1 MIRIIDNFYAN
12 PDEVREF
19 ALKEKYSVYG
29 NYPGKRTKPYANEE
43 HKKQFEEALG
53 MKIQNWNMRGS
64 DENTYNGA
72 FQIANVDERTWIH
85 HDATACAAVVYL
97 TPNAPLSGGTAIY
110 RHKSYNTHKLPSLET
125 FYKKNIN
132 KKDYD
137 DLLGKDGLDT
147 TKWEEIDFLG
157 NVYNRCVIYE
167 GIYYHSSLDYWGR
180 EEDPLSEQRLF
191 QVFFFNTDKLPWC
204 YNDGDGNVWWNKYEN
219 EEYEELDYDRI
230 L

>member
-1 MIRIIDNFYAN
+1 MIRIIDNFYEN

-19 ALKEKYSVYG
+19 ALNQSYSVYG
-29 NYPGKRTKPYANEE
+29 NYPGKRTKPYANEQ
-43 HKKQFEEALG
+43 HKEQF
-53 MKIQNWNMRGS
+53 
-64 DENTYNGA
+64 
-72 FQIANVDERTWIH
+72 
-85 HDATACAAVVYL
+85 
-97 TPNAPLSGGTAIY
+97 
-110 RHKSYNTHKLPSLET
+110 
-125 FYKKNIN
+125 
-132 KKDYD
+132 D
-137 DLLGKDGLDT
+137 DLLGKDGLDK

-157 NVYNRCVIYE
+157 NVYNRCVVYE